1 MSYELT
7 GKLLIKYDTVQKSE
21 TFRSREFVIE
31 KNEEINGRFI
41 PNFIKFQCLQ
51 DRVGIVD
58 AIKQGDEVKV
68 HFNIKGNKWEKNGS
82 TSYFTNLVA
91 WRIEPVLQSAGN
103 EDLGNSYEST
113 DTFTSSDESAG
124 DDLPF

>member
-31 KNEEINGRFI
+31 KNEEINGRVI

-68 HFNIKGNKWEKNGS
+68 HFNIKGNKWEKNSS

-103 EDLGNSYEST
+103 EDMGNSYEST